1 MCSRKLFTIIAFI
14 AAVACMHA
22 QQYPFI
28 RYSANKLHYDTN
40 AAPMQFLFQ
49 KWQRV
54 TSSGQGHLNIMHIG
68 GSHVQA
74 GTFPHSIRTNIL
86 RTYPNSVG
94 SRGMVFPYSAA
105 AKCNNPSDYKVH
117 CPEKVVLTRNVYH
130 SPEHPLGLCGISV
143 TAQNQPTHIQMILS
157 DKEFDYNTTRIIVL
171 GHSSQGVTPLIS
183 YDSRRITPSYID
195 SVNHRFIF
203 NLHRAVDSFEV
214 VLPCKEGQSF
224 TLTGVY
230 LGSRQSGISYSSIG
244 VNGAAV
250 PDYFKC
256 SLTRDLKLVSPDLVI
271 FGIGINDAHGQNFDT
286 VAFKRNYIRLCD
298 SIRSINP
305 YCAFIFITN
314 NDCYRKTGR
323 KGYSVNTN
331 GLLVREVCYRLANLT
346 GGAVWDQFEIMG
358 GLKSMAEW
366 QKNKLAQADKVHF
379 TRAGYQ
385 LMGDL
390 FFEALNQELQ
400 KDWCAHKMKKG
411 TGNTVQKT
419 SIKSDP
425 KERPLP
431 RGLRRKPTAKP
442 NPQVNKSS
450 NQQINNSDR
459 FPYIPD

>member
-1 MCSRKLFTIIAFI
+1 MRSSRTLVLLCLLL
-14 AAVACMHA
+14 AAVGGRA

-28 RYSANKLHYDTN
+28 RYDANVLHYDTN

-54 TSSGQGHLNIMHIG
+54 TSSGQGNLNIMHIG

-74 GTFPHSIRTNIL
+74 GSFPHRIRTNIL
-86 RTYPNSVG
+86 RNYPNSVG

-105 AKCNNPSDYKVH
+105 AKCNNPADYKVH
-117 CPEKVVLTRNVYH
+117 CPEKVSLTRNVY
-130 SPEHPLGLCGISV
+130 SNPEHPLGLCGISV
-143 TAQNQPTHIQMILS
+143 TAENQPTHVQMLIA
-157 DKEFDYNTTRIIVL
+157 DKEFDYSTTRVIVL
-171 GHSSQGVTPLIS
+171 GYSPQGVEPMLS
-183 YDSRRITPSYID
+183 YDSRKITPSYTD
-195 SVNHRFIF
+195 TVNHRFVF
-203 NLHRAVDSFEV
+203 NLQREVDSFEV

-230 LGSRQSGISYSSIG
+230 LGSRHSGITYNSIG

-256 SLTRDLKLVSPDLVI
+256 ALTRDLKLIRPDLVI
-271 FGIGINDAHGQNFDT
+271 FGIGINDAHGSNFDS
-286 VAFKRNYIRLCD
+286 VAFKRNYLRLCD
-298 SIRSINP
+298 SIRSVNP
-305 YCAFIFITN
+305 YCAFIFVTN

-323 KGYSVNTN
+323 KSYSVNTN
-331 GLLVREVCYRLANLT
+331 GLQVRDVCYRLASIT

-385 LMGDL
+385 LLGDL
-390 FFEALNQELQ
+390 FYAALDRELK
-400 KDWCAHKMKKG
+400 KDWRAHALKKG
-411 TGNTVQKT
+411 SGNSTEKAN
-419 SIKSDP
+419 IKNASKD
-425 KERPLP
+425 KPLP
-431 RGLRRKPTAKP
+431 RGLRRKPSHKP
-442 NPQVNKSS
+442 ATTNS
-450 NQQINNSDR
+450 NNNLNSDR